1 VNQHI
6 KVVNKSKRATPT
18 NDVWTHL
25 NLDQYLTERGI
36 EYRKAVRKVMT
47 DNNEELN
54 KHWDEATFPTSMLP
68 KIQAT
73 GINGLMIKGYGS
85 PGLGYMDTGAINF
98 EMGKVDASF
107 STGVTIHNAAALS
120 IYEYGDEE

>member
-1 VNQHI
+1 
-6 KVVNKSKRATPT
+6 
-18 NDVWTHL
+18 
-25 NLDQYLTERGI
+25 
-36 EYRKAVRKVMT
+36 MT

-54 KHWDEATFPTSMLP
+54 KHWDEATFPTSMLA